1 MEIMKTYGKG
11 TRGIIHCFSY
21 SKEMALEY
29 VKMGFY
35 IGIGGV
41 VTFKNGKEIKRC
53 RNRNSVGAD
62 RAGDRLPVYGT
73 GAVPGQTEN
82 DSRNIHYVAGRS
94 HSSKGY
100 LRKQ

>member
-1 MEIMKTYGKG
+1 M
-11 TRGIIHCFSY
+11 FSY

-41 VTFKNGKEIKRC
+41 VTFKKWQEAKGD

-62 RAGDRLPVYGT
+62 RTGDGLSISCP
-73 GAVPGQTEN
+73 GAEPGQE
-82 DSRNIHYVAGRS
+82 
-94 HSSKGY
+94 K
-100 LRKQ
+100 